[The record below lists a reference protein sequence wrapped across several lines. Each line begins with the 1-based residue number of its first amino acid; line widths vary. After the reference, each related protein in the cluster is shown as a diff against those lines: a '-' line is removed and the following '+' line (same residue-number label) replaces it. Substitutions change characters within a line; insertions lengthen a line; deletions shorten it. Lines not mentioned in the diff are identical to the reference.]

1 MERQSYFRKDKL
13 LTHAGVFFASS
24 FLVLLI
30 LSNYG
35 RIVDL
40 YTSLSYTLSPAKRSA
55 ENEKLTNE
63 LIALYGSGSAVYYR
77 SDNSDNSEGSVNEP
91 YGGGIA
97 KQMYAGNNP
106 TVQNTLAV
114 PKNNEVLSGNYL
126 YIPKLNVSAPVV
138 TGISTDGKTIL
149 EQLKQGVLMYPGSG
163 VPGGG
168 GSSVIIG
175 HSSSSIP
182 WQEYGRVFA
191 GLPKISKG
199 DMIIVNYNGRKY
211 SYQVE
216 NKLTG
221 SINELASL
229 NIQNDLVLGT
239 CWPIGTDE
247 KRIIITASLVLSN

>member
-1 MERQSYFRKDKL
+1 MENQSYFKKDKL
-13 LTHAGVFFASS
+13 LTRVGVFLASS

-35 RIVDL
+35 RIIDL
-40 YTSLSYTLSPAKRSA
+40 YTNMSYTLSPAKKSA

-63 LIALYGSGSAVYYR
+63 LIALYGSGTAAYYQ
-77 SDNSDNSEGSVNEP
+77 NDNSESN
-91 YGGGIA
+91 A
-97 KQMYAGNNP
+97 NNSAARNLP
-106 TVQNTLAV
+106 VASNTVASN
-114 PKNNEVLSGNYL
+114 KNEVLSGNYV
-126 YIPKLNVSAPVV
+126 YIPNLNVSAPIVI
-138 TGISTDGKTIL
+138 GASTDGNVIL
-149 EQLKQGVLMYPGSG
+149 EQLRQGVLMYPGSAT
-163 VPGGG
+163 PGGG

-182 WQEYGRVFA
+182 WQKYGRVFA
-191 GLPKISKG
+191 GLPKLSKG
-199 DMIIVNYNGRKY
+199 DMIIVSYNGRKY

-216 NKLTG
+216 TKLTG

-247 KRIIITASLVLSN
+247 KRIIITASLVSSN

>member
-1 MERQSYFRKDKL
+1 MEPQSYFRKDKL
-13 LTHAGVFFASS
+13 LTHMGVFLVSS

-40 YTSLSYTLSPAKRSA
+40 YTNLSYSLSPAKRSA

-63 LIALYGSGSAVYYR
+63 LIALYGSGAAVYYR
-77 SDNSDNSEGSVNEP
+77 NDNSESNVNEP
-91 YGGGIA
+91 S
-97 KQMYAGNNP
+97 
-106 TVQNTLAV
+106 V

-138 TGISTDGKTIL
+138 TSISIDSKTIL

-191 GLPKISKG
+191 GLPKLSKG

-211 SYQVE
+211 SYKVE

-221 SINELASL
+221 SVNELASL

-247 KRIIITASLVLSN
+247 KRIIITASLVPSN

>member
-1 MERQSYFRKDKL
+1 M
-13 LTHAGVFFASS
+13 GVFLVSS

-40 YTSLSYTLSPAKRSA
+40 YTNLSYSLSPAKRSA

-63 LIALYGSGSAVYYR
+63 LIALYGSGAAVYYR
-77 SDNSDNSEGSVNEP
+77 NDNSESNVNEP
-91 YGGGIA
+91 S
-97 KQMYAGNNP
+97 
-106 TVQNTLAV
+106 V

-138 TGISTDGKTIL
+138 TSISIDSKTIL

-191 GLPKISKG
+191 GLPKLSKG

-211 SYQVE
+211 SYKVE

-221 SINELASL
+221 SVNELASL

-247 KRIIITASLVLSN
+247 KRIIITASLVPSN

>member
-1 MERQSYFRKDKL
+1 MENQSYFKKDGL
-13 LTHAGVFFASS
+13 LTSVGVFLAAS

-40 YTSLSYTLSPAKRSA
+40 YINLSYTFSPAKRSA
-55 ENEKLTNE
+55 ENERLTNE
-63 LIALYGSGSAVYYR
+63 LIALYGSGTAAYYQ
-77 SDNSDNSEGSVNEP
+77 NDNSESN
-91 YGGGIA
+91 A
-97 KQMYAGNNP
+97 NNP
-106 TVQNTLAV
+106 TARNLPVASDN
-114 PKNNEVLSGNYL
+114 KEVLSGNYI
-126 YIPKLNVSAPVV
+126 YIPNLSVSAPVV
-138 TGISTDGKTIL
+138 FGTSTDSNIVL
-149 EQLKQGVLMYPGSG
+149 EQLRQGVLMYPGSG

-182 WQEYGRVFA
+182 WQKYGRVFA
-191 GLPKISKG
+191 GLPKLSKG

-216 NKLTG
+216 TKLTG

-247 KRIIITASLVLSN
+247 KRIIITASLVSSN

>member
-1 MERQSYFRKDKL
+1 M
-13 LTHAGVFFASS
+13 VSS

-40 YTSLSYTLSPAKRSA
+40 YTNLSYSLSPAKRSA

-63 LIALYGSGSAVYYR
+63 LIALYGSGAAVYYR
-77 SDNSDNSEGSVNEP
+77 NDNSESNVNEP
-91 YGGGIA
+91 S
-97 KQMYAGNNP
+97 
-106 TVQNTLAV
+106 V

-138 TGISTDGKTIL
+138 TSISIDSKTIL

-191 GLPKISKG
+191 GLPKLSKG

-211 SYQVE
+211 SYKVE

-221 SINELASL
+221 SVNELASL

-247 KRIIITASLVLSN
+247 KRIIITASLVPSN